1 MRFAAVVTAILLPA
15 SLAWA
20 HGVND
25 RPPDA
30 RELADLEAK
39 AAVASPNEQ
48 PYLYAE
54 LVHSM
59 TEIATEQYQSGD
71 NRLASQ
77 SLKSAQGYASK
88 IQTGLLRDA
97 KKVKNAEI
105 LIRHTAFR
113 LHELLTGASVD
124 DRPTVEATIQK
135 LNQVQ
140 SELMMQV
147 FRR

>member
-1 MRFAAVVTAILLPA
+1 MRFAALLAVVVLPA

-20 HGVND
+20 HGMDD
-25 RPPDA
+25 RVPDA
-30 RELADLEAK
+30 REIADLQAK
-39 AAVASPNEQ
+39 AALASPSEQ

-59 TEIATEQYQSGD
+59 TEIATAQYQAGD
-71 NRLASQ
+71 DRLASQ
-77 SLKSAQGYASK
+77 SLKSAQSYASK
-88 IQTGLLRDA
+88 IQMSLAHDA
-97 KKVKNAEI
+97 HKLKNAEI

-113 LHELLTGASVD
+113 LHELLTGASMD
-124 DRPTVEATIQK
+124 DRPTLEATIKQ

-147 FRR
+147 FRH

>member
-25 RPPDA
+25 RPPDP